1 MTPTIADIP
10 WPGPRPLSFATV
22 DAAVDPTKVLVGRE
36 REMNELLDVCRTY
49 AVVEITAASGVGK
62 TSFVAGAKPHLE
74 EAGAKVVKAR
84 PWSASLAEYDAMGD
98 AIAAP
103 LDPLPLYCVAL
114 GIEPVKKAAELR
126 DALLGLGDE
135 QPVVCVFD
143 QLEELLR
150 YRRLL
155 GRNLLELIGTTAAT
169 SNVPHVVVARSEYR
183 NDLHP
188 VEVTRAPTWHLRLDE
203 LVEPEVIARIIK
215 SPVPDGVTI
224 ESDVTERIVA
234 WWESARGESQRQRM
248 VDGRY
253 QQAVGE
259 CGLLHLQALLWSLQ
273 RWASTCDE
281 VDQSR
286 LTLAD
291 LGRYAGEQGL
301 EPGPDWGGLLMAD
314 ALRTY
319 VEDAVAECIGTDWTL
334 GPQVMLARVAGH
346 LSSAGFKLPQP
357 TASLVSWA
365 MQEELGS
372 SKSGPGRSLVES
384 VGQDGKD
391 GDLIEELA
399 ERFQIEGAGVAHG
412 WDGSDVV
419 RAMISCLELALDRLA
434 REGGPNILRRYEH
447 SGITI
452 NELVHDGVAP
462 AMIEWSDSF
471 LERPLA
477 TLGGIVARR
486 GEIFSED
493 LRPDVFL
500 EGGEVK
506 PGWDAVRVSEVSGR
520 RAARIDAVKWHGM
533 GIHRP
538 DPETG
543 EPMVIEGLVFEQA
556 ILVGTLFNGVVFR
569 DVVFHDCAMR
579 GIAMMRCRFENVAFE
594 SCDLVGAAF
603 NRCGFDGVRFDAAER
618 SAGTMNYVSIE
629 HPEPGATVELSN
641 IEETTGLFLV
651 GLSGGDW
658 TLDNVEISHFSFESG
673 ERDPVSLRAHR
684 SSLRQVTV
692 DVPPGLSTVELPDG
706 VVVEQA

>member
-22 DAAVDPTKVLVGRE
+22 DAAADPTKVLVGRE

-62 TSFVAGAKPHLE
+62 TSFIAGAKPHLE
-74 EAGAKVVKAR
+74 AAGAKVVKAR
-84 PWSASLAEYDAMGD
+84 PWSASLAEYDALGHAPD
-98 AIAAP
+98 AP
-103 LDPLPLYCVAL
+103 FDPLPLYCAAL
-114 GIEPVKKAAELR
+114 GIEPVTEAAELR
-126 DALLGLGDE
+126 DALQRLGGK

-203 LVEPEVIARIIK
+203 LVEPGVIARVIE
-215 SPVPDGVTI
+215 SPVPAGVTI
-224 ESDVTERIVA
+224 EHDVTERIVA
-234 WWESARGESQRQRM
+234 WWESARGQSQRQRLI
-248 VDGRY
+248 DGRL

-273 RWASTCDE
+273 RWVLASE
-281 VDQSR
+281 AVDQSR

-291 LGRYAGEQGL
+291 LDRYASEQGL
-301 EPGPDWGGLLMAD
+301 ESGPDWGGLLMAD

-319 VEDAVAECIGTDWTL
+319 VEDAVAECIGEDWTL

-384 VGQDGKD
+384 VGED
-391 GDLIEELA
+391 GDRIGELA
-399 ERFQIEGAGVAHG
+399 ERFQVEGAGVADD
-412 WDGSDVV
+412 WDGSEVV
-419 RAMISCLELALDRLA
+419 TAMVSCLELALDRLA

-462 AMIEWSDSF
+462 ALIEWSDSF

-493 LRPDVFL
+493 LRPEVFL

-506 PGWDAVRVSEVSGR
+506 LGWDAVRVSEVSGR
-520 RAARIDAVKWHGM
+520 PAAQIDAVKWHGM

-543 EPMVIEGLVFEQA
+543 EPMVIEGLVFERA
-556 ILVGTLFNGVVFR
+556 VLIGTLFNGVVFR

-579 GIAMMRCRFENVAFE
+579 GVAMVRCRFENVVFE

-618 SAGTMNYVSIE
+618 PAGAMNYVSIE

-641 IEETTGLFLV
+641 IEGTTGLFLV

-658 TLDNVEISHFSFESG
+658 TLDNVRISHFSFESCEG
-673 ERDPVSLRAHR
+673 IPVSLRAHR

-692 DVPPGLSTVELPDG
+692 DVPADLATVELPDG